1 MTPKTASIL
10 SLLNDIKSGDVALPD
25 LQRDFVWKEEDIR
38 LLMDSIMRSYP
49 FGLLLFWNTQFLEVV
64 YREFVT
70 DYTKGQ
76 SFVTRVKH
84 KGQKMRMVLDGQ
96 QRLQS
101 LYVAIFGTYDGRRL
115 YFNVTSGPK
124 GANAADEEDT
134 IGKGYRFEFW
144 RDDEVNRPK
153 RLVRVADIV
162 RWPVHNEKAE
172 IRKVA
177 QAVPLEGDEAE
188 LAEDNLKMLRA
199 FLREEIVPVETID
212 DAVYEADQAMPL
224 EHVLEIFV
232 RVNQGGTKLSRS
244 DLMFSLIK
252 TKWVAA
258 RGKFDA
264 LLAEVSK
271 VGELGIDKDFLI
283 LALLTVADVPIEA
296 DVAVIDRHWVAMEPK
311 FSAMG
316 TALKTAIDF
325 CRSADIRIL
334 TAKLLPVNTLVPIV
348 YFLSRQPNGSVP
360 DDQRKNLRAMLY
372 FLLFNEFIK
381 GKSPN
386 ARIRYLRE
394 VLRKN
399 SPAVVPLP
407 EVLAEIE
414 KRQRAATSYTTFDM
428 LNWNKPLSLN
438 IAQPTAARDTLS
450 WQEEPQV
457 DHVFPQSTFRPLYGD
472 LVDDIGNLAYLGR
485 LRNIRKNNEPPWD
498 YFKDVSDDEMKD
510 DFLIDDR
517 TLLAPQHFEDFITKR
532 RVAIF
537 NRVKDFLGR

>member
-10 SLLNDIKSGDVALPD
+10 SLLNDIKNGDVALPD

-38 LLMDSIMRSYP
+38 LLMDSIMRGYP

-76 SFVTRVKH
+76 TFVTKVKP
-84 KGQKMRMVLDGQ
+84 KGHKMRMVLDGQ

-115 YFNVTSGPK
+115 FFNITSGPK
-124 GANAADEEDT
+124 GAAAPEDDS
-134 IGKGYRFEFW
+134 IGRGYRFEFW
-144 RDDEVNRPK
+144 RDDDESNRPK

-162 RWPVHNEKAE
+162 RWPVQSEKTE
-172 IRKVA
+172 IRKVV
-177 QAVPLEGDEAE
+177 QAVPLQGDEAD

-212 DAVYEADQAMPL
+212 DTVYEADQAMPL

-264 LLAEVSK
+264 LLAEVAK

-296 DVAVIDRHWVAMEPK
+296 DVAVIDRHWDSMEPK

-325 CRSADIRIL
+325 CRSADARIL
-334 TAKLLPVNTLVPIV
+334 TAKLLPVNTLVPMV
-348 YFLSRQPNGSVP
+348 YFLSRQPKGSVP
-360 DDQRKNLRAMLY
+360 DDQRKNFRAMLY
-372 FLLFNEFIK
+372 FLLFNEFIR

-386 ARIRYLRE
+386 ARIRYLRD
-394 VLRKN
+394 VLKKGP
-399 SPAVVPLP
+399 PAVVPLAAI
-407 EVLAEIE
+407 LAELE
-414 KRQRAATSYTTFDM
+414 KRQRGATSATTFEM
-428 LNWNKPLSLN
+428 LHWNKPLTLN
-438 IAQPTAARDTLS
+438 IAQPTAAKDTLS

-457 DHVFPQSTFRPLYGD
+457 DHVFPQSTFRPVHGD

-485 LRNIRKNNEPPWD
+485 LRNIRKNDEPPWD
-498 YFKDVSDDEMKD
+498 YFKDASDDELKD
-510 DFLIDDR
+510 DFLIEDR
-517 TLLAPQHFEDFITKR
+517 TLLAPEHFKEFVEKR
-532 RVAIF
+532 RVVILD
-537 NRVKDFLGR
+537 RVKAFLGR